1 MNRRGQGLCLP
12 MPMLMSELGTTG
24 LGRARLDGARA
35 AASYS
40 KQAMRLRKLSESK
53 PTVNRISLHSCS
65 TLCAVLLLVADAMF
79 LPFRAA
85 AQAPAKPAEFDSL
98 ASRAAAARDSDQLDQ
113 AVSLYRKALV
123 LRPNWAEGW
132 WSLGTIEYDR
142 NDYATGARDFQKL
155 LPLAPKDGTARVM
168 LGLCEF
174 ELGED
179 APALRNIRDGLAL
192 GVANDEQLQQVA
204 LFHEGTLLLREG
216 QFKIAHKVF
225 GSLCKIDGD
234 KGQVMDGMALTVL
247 RILPKDAPASGPGA
261 EVVRRVGYAAC
272 LSSMKKFDEAD
283 EEYSKLLADDPDFP
297 NLHYAYG
304 LSLVESNAIP
314 KAVEQFKIAIDQNA
328 NDVEAR
334 LEIAASLYKVDS
346 NAALPYAQEAVA
358 LRPQQPFAHY
368 LLGLLL
374 LDTNQNAKAIPE
386 LEIAAKAFPKE
397 KKIFFALASAYS
409 RVGKR
414 EDAEKARAVF
424 ERLDKEVPGESSLS
438 Y

>member
-1 MNRRGQGLCLP
+1 
-12 MPMLMSELGTTG
+12 
-24 LGRARLDGARA
+24 
-35 AASYS
+35 
-40 KQAMRLRKLSESK
+40 
-53 PTVNRISLHSCS
+53 
-65 TLCAVLLLVADAMF
+65 MF
-79 LPFRAA
+79 VPFRAA
-85 AQAPAKPAEFDSL
+85 AQAPVKPPDFDSL
-98 ASRAAAARDSDQLDQ
+98 AARAAAARDSDQLDQ
-113 AVSLYRKALV
+113 AASLYRKALV
-123 LRPNWAEGW
+123 LRPKWAEGW

-142 NDYATGARDFQKL
+142 NDYATGAHDFQKL

-179 APALRNIRDGLAL
+179 EPALKDIRDGLAL

-204 LFHEGTLLLREG
+204 LFHEGTLLLRAG
-216 QFKIAHKVF
+216 QFKIAHAVF

-247 RILPKDAPASGPGA
+247 RILPKNAPVIELGGA

-272 LSSMKKFDEAD
+272 LSSMKKFDAAD
-283 EEYSKLLADDPDFP
+283 EEYSKLLADHPDFP
-297 NLHYAYG
+297 NLHFAYG

-314 KAVEQFKIAIDQNA
+314 NAVEQFKIAIDQDA
-328 NDVEAR
+328 NNVEAR

-414 EDAEKARAVF
+414 EDAQKARAVF
-424 ERLDKEVPGESSLS
+424 ERLNKEVPGDSSLS